1 MIIAVKAPRLTGPLH
16 SRPVHSARRHRRLT
30 AWVALVAMLAF
41 ALVPTLSRAM
51 AFASGDSTWAQICTP
66 QGMRLVATAATGGA
80 DPADAPLQ
88 AAVSLDHC
96 AFCSMASDGAVPL
109 PAGTALPPLP
119 LRSAEPPRLF
129 LQAAVTLPVWR
140 SAQPRGPPALS

>member
-1 MIIAVKAPRLTGPLH
+1 
-16 SRPVHSARRHRRLT
+16 
-30 AWVALVAMLAF
+30 MLAF

-66 QGMRLVATAATGGA
+66 QGMRLVAADGA
-80 DPADAPLQ
+80 DPAGAPVQ

-96 AFCSMASDGAVPL
+96 AFCSMASDGVAPL
-109 PAGTALPPLP
+109 PAGTAMLPLP

-140 SAQPRGPPALS
+140 SAQPRGPPSLS

>member
-1 MIIAVKAPRLTGPLH
+1 
-16 SRPVHSARRHRRLT
+16 
-30 AWVALVAMLAF
+30 MLAF

-66 QGMRLVATAATGGA
+66 QGMRLVVAAGVDGA
-80 DPADAPLQ
+80 DPSGVPVP

-96 AFCSMASDGAVPL
+96 AFCSMASHGAAPL
-109 PAGTALPPLP
+109 PATLAGLPLP

-140 SAQPRGPPALS
+140 SAQPRGPPVLS